1 MRIERIDLIKVVVP
15 ANDDAVNSAGVGG
28 GLHKLPNGLR
38 EAWSLQF
45 DEIAKHILVA
55 TCEDG
60 TVGYGES
67 LRGARD
73 DILVE
78 MARRLIGVEVTRL
91 LWGRL
96 PFPAIREY
104 DAVETLAL
112 DLIGKA
118 HGVPAH
124 QLLGGAVRDRVR
136 VGGWSGHRT
145 SEDAARH
152 AASMS
157 EEGLT
162 CLKLKCSLDDDLV
175 GLAEAVADGSAGR
188 MGLILDPNE
197 RLEELRFAISLARRL
212 ERVGNVVCI
221 EDPLPRW
228 DLTTYETLRSRTD
241 IPICVHVAFGYTE
254 LGQRL
259 EDVAS
264 AFRHRAADMFNLSA
278 GVAVFGRMAAFADIA
293 HLPYWHGS
301 EIDLGIMEAA
311 MVHAAAA
318 APGCIL
324 PSDIFGRRIRE
335 HDLLATPLTFDADA
349 VVVPEAAGLGV
360 VIDDDAIER
369 YEQSR
374 ERIER

>member
-145 SEDAARH
+145 SEDAARL